1 MPSVKTLNA
10 RSGGAPTSTL
20 LRTGA
25 GTIVLFILFI
35 PRLLRSFDFFGK
47 RLQRGVPELIEPFA
61 QRAETLRIDRI
72 DPARALGAIRD
83 QARFLEHAQ
92 MLRHRRPAYRQAVR
106 DLADRFRAG
115 AQLLKHAPP
124 RRIGE
129 CDKGI
134 FVSDGTSVSHYLR

>member
-10 RSGGAPTSTL
+10 RSGGAPTRTL

-35 PRLLRSFDFFGK
+35 ARLLRSFDFFRKG
-47 RLQRGVPELIEPFA
+47 LQRRVPELIEPFA

-72 DPARALGAIRD
+72 NPARAFGAIRH
-83 QARFLEHAQ
+83 QAGFLEHAQ

-106 DLADRFRAG
+106 DLADRFRARTE
-115 AQLLKHAPP
+115 LLKNPPP
-124 RRIGE
+124 RRIDE
-129 CDKGI
+129 CDKGF
-134 FVSDGTSVSHYLR
+134 FVSDGTSVSHYLP